1 MSHLLDRYEQ
11 VLEVKGVPC
20 SKYCSEKLKRRMRS
34 HFLDQIVIQK
44 QNDPSKPELIYSS
57 HLSVENIVKT
67 SVSQQSSKDL
77 EIDKDTRQDIKQDK
91 ATILYQAVQIINNG
105 IKQRNGISIKPLC
118 VEDVSTQKGRCPIPE
133 SLYSFL
139 SEVIFRQDGRIY
151 SHC

>member
-1 MSHLLDRYEQ
+1 
-11 VLEVKGVPC
+11 
-20 SKYCSEKLKRRMRS
+20 MRS

-44 QNDPSKPELIYSS
+44 QNEPSKPELIYSS

-67 SVSQQSSKDL
+67 SVSQQSSKDF
-77 EIDKDTRQDIKQDK
+77 EIDEDTRQDIKQDK

-118 VEDVSTQKGRCPIPE
+118 VEDVSTEKGRCPIPE

-139 SEVIFRQDGRIY
+139 SEVIFRQDGQIY

>member
-1 MSHLLDRYEQ
+1 
-11 VLEVKGVPC
+11 
-20 SKYCSEKLKRRMRS
+20 MRS

-67 SVSQQSSKDL
+67 SVSQQSSKDF
-77 EIDKDTRQDIKQDK
+77 EIDEDTRQDIKQDK

-105 IKQRNGISIKPLC
+105 IKQCNGISIKPLS
-118 VEDVSTQKGRCPIPE
+118 VEDVSTEKGRCPIPE

-139 SEVIFRQDGRIY
+139 SEVIFRQDGQIY